1 MIHSSDQFALA
12 VLKNKREGYYVEL
25 GSADPINGST
35 SYQLEHDYDWK
46 GVSFELNEAHADRF
60 NKIRTNPALCEDA
73 IKFNYTKYFEE
84 NNFPKQIDYLQVDI
98 DTGYSAGARALGNPA
113 SSLHGLIALPLN
125 TYRFSVISFEHD
137 ALLNYRYNS
146 IRDAQ
151 REILDSLGYALVQ
164 RHAHEDWWVDPEV
177 IHYLEFREFFRVDAP

>member
-12 VLKNKREGYYVEL
+12 VLKNKREGHYVEL

>member
-1 MIHSSDQFALA
+1 MLSDQFVLDM
-12 VLKNKREGYYVEL
+12 LKNKRDGYYVEL
-25 GSADPINGST
+25 GSADPIQGSNT
-35 SYQLEHDYDWK
+35 YQLEHDFGWK
-46 GVSFELNEAHADRF
+46 GVSFDMNEQHAANF
-60 NKIRTNPALCEDA
+60 NSVRTNPTICEDA

-84 NNFPKQIDYLQVDI
+84 NNFPKRIDYLQVDI

-177 IHYLEFREFFRVDAP
+177 VHYLEFRESFVVNAP